1 MSTKKKNRGKVP
13 IRKCVICE
21 CEKPKGDMMRIM
33 VSGRNTEVEE
43 SKLDETGRKRGRG
56 AYICRNG
63 TCIEGAYKNGMID
76 SETRDACIADM
87 NSYKISLLGIAMKAG
102 KVASGEFQSEDAIVH
117 GTAGFV
123 IIAEDASD
131 NTKKKFM
138 DKCNY
143 RGIRYE
149 IFGNK
154 DELGRLIG
162 KNERSVVA
170 ITDDDFSTQFIKRFG
185 GNE

>member
-1 MSTKKKNRGKVP
+1 LSTKKKNRGRVP

-21 CEKPKGDMMRIM
+21 QEKPKGEMMRII

-43 SKLDETGRKRGRG
+43 STFDETGRQRGRG

-87 NSYKISLLGIAMKAG
+87 NSYKISLLSIAMKAG
-102 KVASGEFQSEDAIVH
+102 KVASGEFQSEDAILH
-117 GTAGFV
+117 DTARFV
-123 IIAEDASD
+123 IIAEDASE

-138 DKCNY
+138 DKCNF

-149 IFGNK
+149 IFGKK